1 MGHKPLAGSDRHH
14 PPHNVRTHFTILRK
28 NQPARQQETTKE
40 RRLNSQHTLPHN
52 RSHQNLRHHSIN
64 VNVSTSIPRCPQLGQ
79 DTLTSSKRLGYG
91 KSEERQL
98 LKRNM
103 STDELD
109 QHILQIVKE
118 KNPETVE
125 QLIRLMQKEVRLSQ
139 QEILDRIL
147 YLQEKE
153 KIQLKPYH
161 GRTPESLTAYLG
173 SVQASWYWITIII
186 TLVTTLL
193 VFSTPENVVPLVY
206 ARYLLG
212 SVFVLWL
219 PGYAFIK
226 ALFPTRVPIQ
236 TRSKDLDTIERVA
249 LSFGMSIALVPIIG
263 LLLNYT
269 PWGIRLTPITL
280 SLSALTLTFATAA
293 IIREHQTKRQP

>member
-1 MGHKPLAGSDRHH
+1 M
-14 PPHNVRTHFTILRK
+14 
-28 NQPARQQETTKE
+28 
-40 RRLNSQHTLPHN
+40 
-52 RSHQNLRHHSIN
+52 
-64 VNVSTSIPRCPQLGQ
+64 
-79 DTLTSSKRLGYG
+79 
-91 KSEERQL
+91 
-98 LKRNM
+98 KRNT

-118 KNPETVE
+118 TNPETVE
-125 QLIRLMQKEVRLSQ
+125 QLIKLTQKKAPSSEQ
-139 QEILDRIL
+139 AILDRIL

-153 KIQLKPYH
+153 KIRLKPYH
-161 GRTPESLTAYLG
+161 GRTPERLAVYLG
-173 SVQASWYWITIII
+173 SSQAGWYWITII
-186 TLVTTLL
+186 TTLATALL
-193 VFSTPENVVPLVY
+193 VLSTPDSAFPLVY
-206 ARYLLG
+206 ARYILG
-212 SVFVLWL
+212 SIFVLWL
-219 PGYAFIK
+219 PGYTVIK
-226 ALFPTRVPIQ
+226 ALFPTQVPIQ